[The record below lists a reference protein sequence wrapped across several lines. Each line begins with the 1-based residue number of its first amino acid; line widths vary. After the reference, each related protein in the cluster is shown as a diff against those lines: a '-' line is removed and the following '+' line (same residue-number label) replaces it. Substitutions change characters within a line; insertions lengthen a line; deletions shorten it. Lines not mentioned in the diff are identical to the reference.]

1 MSSRSYFITGIGT
14 DVGKTVVSAI
24 LTKAFNA
31 HYWKPIQS
39 GISEGSDSDRIRQ
52 LVPSA
57 KVLPELYRLK
67 EALSPHAAA
76 ELEGIEI
83 ELKNLE
89 LPEVDGDL
97 IVEGAGGLMVP
108 INFSGD
114 NFLDLIKIWKLPVIV
129 VSRHYLGSIN
139 HTLLTI
145 ELLKYNDIELAGII
159 FVGSENRATEQVILR
174 KSGAPIL
181 ARIPEVSEINLA
193 FVEEQATIL
202 QSALWMN

>member
-39 GISEGSDSDRIRQ
+39 GIIDGSDSDRIRQ
-52 LVPSA
+52 LVPGA
-57 KVLPELYRLK
+57 KVLPEQYRLK

-76 ELEGIEI
+76 ALEGIEI
-83 ELKNLE
+83 ELKELE
-89 LPEVDGDL
+89 LPEVEGNL

-145 ELLKYNDIELAGII
+145 ELLKYNGIELAGII
-159 FVGSENRATEQVILR
+159 FVGSENRATEQVIEM

-181 ARIPEVSEINLA
+181 ARIPEVSEVNLA
-193 FVEEQATIL
+193 FVDEQATIL
-202 QSALWMN
+202 ESALWMN